1 MKRALAALL
10 LFLTTPAIRAAA
22 GQPDFETDI
31 LPLLRTHCF
40 ACHGAANPQAGLDLR
55 TRESILKGGRSG
67 PAIHPGS
74 ADRSLLIE
82 KLVSR
87 SMPPAGPK
95 LSAPQVELI
104 RRWVDQ
110 QHAAPK
116 LVTEKDVLP
125 IFQMRC
131 VVCHGKRRQE
141 GGLDLRFQ
149 AARLKGGKSGPA
161 LIPGKPEQSLLLKR
175 ILDGQMPPPKKL
187 VEFFVRPPASEEVET
202 LRQWIAGGALPAP
215 PDAPEPRE
223 DPLVKPQDR
232 LFWSFQPPKRPAVPS
247 VRHADLVRNPVD
259 AFLLAKL
266 EAKGLSYAP
275 EAGKLALMRRAY
287 FDAIGLPPAPDEVEA
302 YLADKRPDAYE
313 QLVDRLLA
321 SPRYGERWAKFWLD
335 AAGYSDSEGIIDED
349 LIRPNAWRYRDYV
362 IRSLNEDKPY
372 DRFLTEQIAGDELV
386 RYHNGQDAD
395 PATIETVTA
404 TGFLRMVP
412 DGTYSPANGSIA
424 ERMNVI
430 ADEMEVLGSSVMGL
444 TIGCARCHNHKY
456 DPLPQR
462 DYYRLSATLQSAYD
476 PYDWVKPTERHL
488 DIAPA
493 DERREIEA
501 FNSPLEKEIRRLE
514 DTLAAK
520 AKPLREKLLEERL
533 AKLPEGIRADLRQIA
548 ATPEDQR
555 TVTQKYLAERFEE
568 TLEITD
574 QALDAKFPEFRAEAG
589 PLRKSIAET
598 KKKLKP
604 KPQIRALYEMGGEPS
619 PAYLL
624 RRGDAQQIGE
634 AVRPG
639 VPSVIR
645 AGLADYRVE
654 PPWPGSSGRRLGLAR
669 WLTQPNHPLT
679 SRVLVN
685 RIWMRHFGRGI
696 VASPANFGRL
706 GTPPSHPELLDWL
719 ATEFVRRGWSI
730 KAIHRLLMT
739 STAYRQTSAV
749 TPDLQKA
756 DPEDIL
762 LSRMPLRRL
771 DAEQLHDAI
780 LSVSQELD
788 LRAFGPPVS
797 VEVKPAGEV
806 LDQGTPKQG
815 WRRAI
820 YALQRRTTPVT
831 LLEAFDLPPMSPNC
845 IQRAYSTVSI
855 QALQM
860 TNSAFIRDRAR
871 YLAGRLLDA
880 DPENSQRQIERL
892 YLRALARRPAA
903 DETQAALRD
912 LASLERHWASH
923 LQNEKSAAPRQG
935 TARWYALADLCHA
948 ILISADFTYVD

>member
-1 MKRALAALL
+1 MKRALAVVL
-10 LFLTTPAIRAAA
+10 LFLIAPAIRAASDK
-22 GQPDFETDI
+22 PDFEADI
-31 LPLLRTHCF
+31 LPLFRANCF
-40 ACHGAANPQAGLDLR
+40 ACHSAPTPQAGLDLR
-55 TRESILKGGRSG
+55 TRDALLKGGRSG
-67 PAIHPGS
+67 PAIRPGA
-74 ADRSLLIE
+74 ADQSLLVE

-87 SMPPAGPK
+87 SMPPVGAKLTGP
-95 LSAPQVELI
+95 QIDLI
-104 RRWVDQ
+104 RRWIDRQ
-110 QHAAPK
+110 QGAPK

-149 AARLKGGKSGPA
+149 ATRLKGGKSGPA
-161 LIPGKPEQSLLLKR
+161 LVPGKPEQSLLLKR
-175 ILDGQMPPPKKL
+175 VLDGQMPPPKKL
-187 VEFFVRPPASEEVET
+187 VEYFVRPPATEEVET
-202 LRQWIAGGALPAP
+202 LRQWISSGALPAP
-215 PDAPEPRE
+215 KDPPEPKD
-223 DPLVKPQDR
+223 DPLVSAKDR
-232 LFWSFQPPKRPAVPS
+232 AFWSFQPPRRPAVPA
-247 VRHADLVRNPVD
+247 VRDTSRVRNPID

-266 EAKGLSYAP
+266 EAKGLSYSA
-275 EAGKLALMRRAY
+275 EAGKLTLMRRAY
-287 FDAIGLPPAPDEVEA
+287 LDATGLPPSPEEIEA
-302 YLADKRPDAYE
+302 YSKDTRADAYE

-321 SPRYGERWAKFWLD
+321 SPHYGERWAKFWLD

-362 IRSLNEDKPY
+362 IRSLNQDKPY

-386 RYHNGQDAD
+386 HYQQSKEAT
-395 PATIETVTA
+395 PAVIEPLTA

-412 DGTYSPANGSIA
+412 DGTYSQANGSIA

-430 ADEMEVLGSSVMGL
+430 ADEIEVLSSSVMGL

-462 DYYRLSATLQSAYD
+462 DYYRLSAILQTAYD
-476 PYDWVKPTERHL
+476 PYDWVKPTERNL
-488 DIAPA
+488 DVALAAERQEVAAANAPF
-493 DERREIEA
+493 EQEI
-501 FNSPLEKEIRRLE
+501 KRLE
-514 DTLAAK
+514 DSLAAK
-520 AKPLREKLLEERL
+520 ATPLRQKLLEDRL
-533 AKLPEGIRADLRQIA
+533 SSVMDVIRADLRETA
-548 ATPEDQR
+548 ATPEEKR
-555 TVTQKYLAERFEE
+555 TPTQKYLADRFHD
-568 TLEITD
+568 TLHITD
-574 QALDAKFPEFRAEAG
+574 QDLEAKYPEFRAEAAN
-589 PLRKSIAET
+589 LRKSIAEA

-639 VPSVIR
+639 VPSVLK
-645 AGLADYRVE
+645 AGLADYQVQ
-654 PPWPGSSGRRLGLAR
+654 PPWAGASGRRLALAR

-685 RIWMRHFGRGI
+685 RLWMHHFGRGI

-719 ATEFVRRGWSI
+719 ATEFVQRGWSM

-739 STAYRQTSAV
+739 SSAYRQASAL
-749 TPDLQKA
+749 TPELQKA
-756 DPEDIL
+756 DPENVL

-788 LRAFGPPVS
+788 LRSFGPPVP

-806 LDQGTPKQG
+806 VDQGTRKQG

-820 YALQRRTTPVT
+820 YSLERRTTPVT
-831 LLEAFDLPPMSPNC
+831 MLEAFDLPPMSPNC
-845 IQRAYSTVSI
+845 IQRSYSTVSI

-860 TNSAFIRDRAR
+860 TNSAFVRNRAR
-871 YLAGRLLDA
+871 YLAGRLLDGFPE
-880 DPENSQRQIERL
+880 DPRRQIEQL
-892 YLRALARRPAA
+892 YLRALSRQATAG
-903 DETQAALRD
+903 EVQAALGD
-912 LASLERHWASH
+912 LATLERHWTAH
-923 LQNEKSAAPRQG
+923 LETEKADAPRKDA
-935 TARWYALADLCHA
+935 ARWSALADLCHA
-948 ILISADFTYVD
+948 ILMSADFHYVD